1 MLLHVAYDVNIS
13 KGYRTNQADFPR
25 TMWVENWISN
35 ERMQK
40 IGWFSIH
47 WKSETP
53 TWKMV
58 SKWCLSGQ
66 RKSTQRWSPPWTP
79 FEIWGGSAHFW
90 GPVCL
95 YTVLY
100 IYRCLHETTMSMYS
114 TNIDAHSLSL
124 YSSLFLMYIY
134 SNPPKVIAKKQLSLF

>member
-53 TWKMV
+53 TWLG
-58 SKWCLSGQ
+58 KWSASG
-66 RKSTQRWSPPWTP
+66 
-79 FEIWGGSAHFW
+79 
-90 GPVCL
+90 V
-95 YTVLY
+95 
-100 IYRCLHETTMSMYS
+100 
-114 TNIDAHSLSL
+114 
-124 YSSLFLMYIY
+124 
-134 SNPPKVIAKKQLSLF
+134 